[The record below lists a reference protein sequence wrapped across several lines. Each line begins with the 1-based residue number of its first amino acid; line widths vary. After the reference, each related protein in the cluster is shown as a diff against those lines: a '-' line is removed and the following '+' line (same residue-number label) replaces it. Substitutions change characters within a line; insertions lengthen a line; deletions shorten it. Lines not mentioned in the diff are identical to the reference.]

1 MTHMERALSL
11 ARKAVGSASPNPA
24 VGAVVV
30 KDGAVVGEGWTQ
42 PTGRAHAE
50 VMALRQAGADSEGA
64 TLYTTLEPCGHH
76 GRTPPCTA
84 AIAEAGIA
92 EVRCAMVD
100 PNPKV
105 DGDGLAQLRNHGIRT
120 HAGEGAEQAREL
132 MEAYLKYVTTGLPF
146 VTVKFAMTL
155 DGKIATRSGESKWIT
170 GEKARVYVQ
179 ELRAASDAIMV
190 GVNTIVADDPQ
201 LTARD
206 EMGAPHEKQ
215 PLRIVV
221 DSRGRTP
228 PDARLLSEPGETLVA
243 TAALSNKERQ
253 ILTGTGAQ
261 VEEVP
266 GDSGCVD
273 IASLLK
279 LLAGLEKPSVLV
291 EGGGTLLGTMF
302 DGGLVDKVVAFVA
315 PTIVGGKEAPS
326 PVGGLGVDRMS
337 DALRLHRVRV
347 CQIGGDVAVIGYT
360 SGGDDVHRDS

>member
-11 ARKAVGSASPNPA
+11 AGRAVGSVSPNPA

-30 KDGAVVGEGWTQ
+30 KDGTVVGEGWTQ

-50 VMALRQAGADSEGA
+50 VMALRDAGPRAEGA

-76 GRTPPCTA
+76 GRTPPCTT

-100 PNPKV
+100 PNPLV
-105 DGDGLAQLRNHGIRT
+105 DGGGLALLRDQGIRT

-146 VTVKFAMTL
+146 VTAKFAMTL
-155 DGKIATRSGESKWIT
+155 DGKIATRSGESRWIT
-170 GEKARVYVQ
+170 GASAREYVQ
-179 ELRAASDAIMV
+179 EMRAASDAIMV
-190 GVNTIVADDPQ
+190 GVNTVVADDPQ

-206 EMGAPHEKQ
+206 ETGAPRERQ
-215 PLRIVV
+215 PLRVVV

-228 PDARLLSEPGETLVA
+228 THARLISEPGETLVA
-243 TAALSNKERQ
+243 TATLSDKERQ
-253 ILTGTGAQ
+253 GLTEAGAR
-261 VEEVP
+261 VEAVP
-266 GDSGCVD
+266 GEGGSVD
-273 IASLLK
+273 VASLLD
-279 LLAGLEKPSVLV
+279 LLAGLEKTSVLV

-315 PTIVGGKEAPS
+315 PTIVGGKDAPS
-326 PVGGLGVDRMS
+326 PVGGLGVDKMS

-347 CQIGGDVAVIGYT
+347 CEIGGDLAVIGYT
-360 SGGDDVHRDS
+360 SEGDDVHGDR